1 MHIQGLPQTKVSH
14 LVRSSD
20 LNRHGTLVA
29 GQMSEWVM
37 KAGFIGTQRAL
48 DVDPT
53 LPVCLKIHGL
63 IFTRG
68 AVNRGTVELRYRVA
82 PVGRTSST
90 VYAEPFVPGDE
101 ESPSLDGFPTFV
113 HGKEEQSSPHGL
125 GVEWPTEGRSLRLWR
140 TVQDLRRER
149 RSSQAV

>member
-1 MHIQGLPQTKVSH
+1 
-14 LVRSSD
+14 
-20 LNRHGTLVA
+20 
-29 GQMSEWVM
+29 M
-37 KAGFIGTQRAL
+37 KASFIGTQRAL
-48 DVDPT
+48 DVDPA

-68 AVNRGTVELRYRVA
+68 TVNWDIVELRYRVA
-82 PVGRTSST
+82 PVGRTSIT
-90 VYAEPFVPGDE
+90 VYAEPFIPGDE

-113 HGKEEQSSPHGL
+113 HGKEGQSATRGL

-140 TVQDLRRER
+140 TVQELRRER